1 VILTAR
7 YDEAVR
13 RAATGDTREAA
24 DLLEPVLDRT
34 LLAHGYAALGEAH
47 PLLARARTLAG
58 RLGITWPDSL
68 AAIDEASLDID
79 V

>member
-1 VILTAR
+1 MILTAR

-13 RAATGDTREAA
+13 RAATGDTREVA

-34 LLAHGYAALGEAH
+34 LLPHGYATLGEAH

-58 RLGITWPDSL
+58 RLGITWSDSM

-79 V
+79 A